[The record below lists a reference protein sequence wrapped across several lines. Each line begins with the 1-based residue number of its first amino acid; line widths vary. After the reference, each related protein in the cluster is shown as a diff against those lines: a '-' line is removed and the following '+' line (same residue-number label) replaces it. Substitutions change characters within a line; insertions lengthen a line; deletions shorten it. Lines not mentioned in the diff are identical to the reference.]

1 MRELTMAEVQK
12 KAVDILVYIDKI
24 CRENNLKYTI
34 FYGSLIGVERH
45 QGFIPWDDDL
55 DIGMIRTDYNK
66 FQQIFMKELGDKYR
80 LIAPNYQGNAKNRFP
95 KIIKKNTLYREIL
108 DAKDRRKAGMTA
120 SAEGLYLKDVFIS
133 FVQSEFQWY

>member
-45 QGFIPWDDDL
+45 QGFIPWDDDI
-55 DIGMIRTDYNK
+55 DIVMPRPDYE
-66 FQQIFMKELGDKYR
+66 ELL
-80 LIAPNYQGNAKNRFP
+80 LILKNDTNFP
-95 KIIKKNTLYREIL
+95 ALFLQNTKMCVGRIVCYTLLQTISFLKNTRDSPSLSKRITKKYI
-108 DAKDRRKAGMTA
+108 
-120 SAEGLYLKDVFIS
+120 FC
-133 FVQSEFQWY
+133 